1 MGFYAVLGVVLWIFL
16 AFWPAMV
23 AKRKG
28 HSFVLYFVLSIVF
41 SWLIMLIFAYSVK
54 DRTLSDTQR
63 KKEAKMD
70 AEIEQI
76 ESK

>member
-1 MGFYAVLGVVLWIFL
+1 MAFYAVLGIVLWIFL

-28 HSFVLYFVLSIVF
+28 HSFVLYFVLSIIV
-41 SWLIMLIFAYSVK
+41 SWLIMLIFAYAVK
-54 DRTLSDTQR
+54 DKTISDSQR

-76 ESK
+76 ENN

>member
-1 MGFYAVLGVVLWIFL
+1 
-16 AFWPAMV
+16 
-23 AKRKG
+23 
-28 HSFVLYFVLSIVF
+28 
-41 SWLIMLIFAYSVK
+41 MLIFAYSVK